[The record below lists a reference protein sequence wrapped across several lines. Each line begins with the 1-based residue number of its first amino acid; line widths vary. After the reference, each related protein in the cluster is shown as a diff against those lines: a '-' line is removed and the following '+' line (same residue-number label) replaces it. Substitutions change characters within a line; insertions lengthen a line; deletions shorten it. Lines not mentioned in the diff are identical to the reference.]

1 MATTLKAQ
9 RLTDALKRARQVGRI
24 EEAITVEGCP
34 VILQNLTPE
43 QHIDIDQ
50 EIRDLDGMEYMQAM
64 AMANVCR
71 AIVSVDGVDLRGV
84 EYVEDT
90 APTGSFVL
98 NAAVSDASTVQ
109 KALQALSE
117 IGVNEV
123 SLIPPDAEDGTRNVV
138 FPRHEW
144 VRDLIRNWSR
154 EAINVTNLKVLE
166 LLVESDRR
174 ARDGIKFQSEN
185 ETVEDRFRK
194 ALAEAKVLEETLP
207 KELVEKV
214 LGDVG
219 YAAKT
224 QAAEFAKAD
233 ERLRSVA
240 QPPPTEA
247 TEEDAK
253 TRATEAVKSRTP
265 LNREPIAV
273 APIVAPTRRGAE
285 IAELEASVTPPGLT
299 EQQMAPRT
307 SQQEVPELIRK
318 QPTVDGLQVSQILDR
333 PPTAGLNPRYRRP
346 T

>member
-24 EEAITVEGCP
+24 EEEISVEGCP
-34 VILQNLTPE
+34 VVLQSLTPE

-71 AIVSVDGVDLRGV
+71 AIVSVDGIDLRDV

-90 APTGSFVL
+90 APSGSFVL
-98 NAAVSDASTVQ
+98 NAAVSDASTAQ
-109 KALQALSE
+109 KAIQALSE
-117 IGVNEV
+117 VGVNEV
-123 SLIPPDAEDGTRNVV
+123 SLIPPDAEDGTRNIV

-194 ALAEAKVLEETLP
+194 ALAEAKTLEETLP
-207 KELVEKV
+207 RELIVKV
-214 LGDVG
+214 LDDAG
-219 YAAKT
+219 YIAKT

-233 ERLRSVA
+233 ERLRSVV
-240 QPPPTEA
+240 QSPPTEA
-247 TEEDAK
+247 TEDAK
-253 TRATEAVKSRTP
+253 TRAAEAVKSRTP

-285 IAELEASVTPPGLT
+285 IAELESSVAPGLT

-307 SQQEVPELIRK
+307 ASQQEIPELIRK
-318 QPTVDGLQVSQILDR
+318 QPTVDGSKVSQILDR
-333 PPTAGLNPRYRRP
+333 PPTAGLNPRYRPP